1 MAESPSNQTLR
12 PNPDQLLEK
21 MQQEVEKEKRGR
33 LKIFFGACAGVGK
46 TFAMLNAARILQTES
61 SQSHSL
67 DVLVGIVETHGRSGT
82 AAQLSGLTVLPLK
95 TMVYRERELK
105 EFDLDAA
112 LSRKPDLILVDE
124 LAHSNVEGSRHPK
137 RWQDVEELLAA
148 GIDVFTTLN
157 VQHLESLNDIV
168 GQITGVR
175 VSETI
180 PDKVFDEADEVTLVD
195 LPADELLQR
204 LQEGKI
210 YQSQQAQRASK
221 SFFRKGNLIALR
233 EMALR
238 RTADRVD
245 SQMREYRTN
254 SSIQQV
260 WQAKDRLLVCV
271 GTGPEAGRLVRVA
284 ARLAH
289 SLKSDWLAV
298 YVETPQLQRLSSA
311 ARDGIFKTL
320 KLAENL
326 GAETATLSGTN
337 IANVV
342 LNYAR
347 SRNVSKLV
355 VGKSTRSTLAR
366 LIVPGVI
373 DHLSAQATDID
384 IHVVSREKT
393 QAENSVQVADKHA
406 RQNSLHSH
414 YSPQLQQESKWHGY
428 YWAAAVCAA
437 TSLLAALILPYFELA
452 NVVMV
457 FLLGVILISSKFGKG
472 PGIFSSLISVASFD
486 FFFVKPRFSFSIADT
501 EYLLTFA
508 VMFVVAL
515 VISNLTSNLRY
526 QAVVAMRRE
535 KRSRALYDL
544 GKSLASALTAE
555 HIIEISTH
563 HLTGIFQSKVAI
575 LLPDKQEKIAQPVLS
590 NQTAL
595 LDSGMTVDQGIAQW
609 VYDNQQQ
616 AGYGT
621 NTLPSSPIL
630 YIPLQAPMRTRGVL
644 AIVPNNDENDF
655 KKDNSHP
662 TGSAT
667 LLTTKSKR
675 LIFLP
680 EQRQLLDTFASQI
693 AIAIE
698 RVHYVDI
705 AQNALVSMESERL
718 RNSVL
723 SAISHDLNTPLTTI
737 VATAGLLKQQL
748 NMPLANNLTKHKKQ
762 EDERNEYVD
771 MLFEQSL
778 RMKNLV
784 VNLLDMAR
792 LQSGKVKLNKQWQ
805 TLEEVVGTALRSMK
819 QPLAKHHIVVD
830 LTNTATGDLPLIQFD
845 AVLIDRVLCN
855 LLDNAAKYSPEGS
868 KIIISARVN
877 HQDVWVSVADEGQG
891 LPENLEEQMFEK
903 FTRGEKESA
912 KAGVGLGLSICKA
925 IVEAHGGKISAHNR
939 LSVDAN
945 HKPNQTAKTIVSGAI
960 FTFSLPLGTPPS
972 LPADED
978 LHH

>member
-1 MAESPSNQTLR
+1 MAESESNLEFR
-12 PNPDQLLEK
+12 PNPDQLLQK
-21 MQQEVEKEKRGR
+21 INQEAEKEKRGR

-46 TFAMLNAARILQTES
+46 TFAMLNAAHSLQLKPQQ
-61 SQSHSL
+61 SQSQQSQSV
-67 DVLVGIVETHGRSGT
+67 DVIVGIVETHGRAGT
-82 AAQLSGLTVLPLK
+82 AAQLLGLTVLPLK
-95 TMVYRERELK
+95 TFHYRERELK

-112 LSRKPDLILVDE
+112 LARKPDLILVDE

-175 VSETI
+175 VSETV
-180 PDKVFDEADEVTLVD
+180 PDKVFDDADEVTLVD

-204 LQEGKI
+204 LQEGKV
-210 YQSQQAQRASK
+210 YQSQQAERASK

-271 GTGPEAGRLVRVA
+271 GTGPEAERLVRVA
-284 ARLAH
+284 ARLAQ

-298 YVETPQLQRLSSA
+298 YVETPQLQRLSNA
-311 ARDGIFKTL
+311 ARDSILKTL
-320 KLAENL
+320 KLAETL

-337 IANVV
+337 VASVV
-342 LNYAR
+342 LSYAR

-355 VGKSTRSTLAR
+355 VGKSTRSTFAR
-366 LIVPGVI
+366 LIMPGVI
-373 DHLSAQATDID
+373 DNLTSQATDID

-393 QAENSVQVADKHA
+393 LAENGVQALGAHKDTP
-406 RQNSLHSH
+406 QDIQSNSLHADYPH
-414 YSPQLQQESKWHGY
+414 QLHHEPKLHGY
-428 YWAAAVCAA
+428 YWAATACAG
-437 TSLLAALILPYFELA
+437 TSLLAALILPYFELS
-452 NVVMV
+452 NLVMV
-457 FLLGVILISSKFGKG
+457 FLLGVILVSSKFGRG
-472 PGIFSSLISVASFD
+472 PGIFSSFISVASFD
-486 FFFVKPRFSFSIADT
+486 FFFVTPRFSFSIADT

-544 GKSLASALTAE
+544 GKSLASSLTAE

-575 LLPDKQEKIAQPVLS
+575 LLPDKQEKIVQPTLNDQS
-590 NQTAL
+590 FN
-595 LDSGMTVDQGIAQW
+595 VDLGIAQW

-621 NTLPSSPIL
+621 NTLPSSPVL

-644 AIVPNNDENDF
+644 AIVPNNDEND
-655 KKDNSHP
+655 KDNV
-662 TGSAT
+662 SA
-667 LLTTKSKR
+667 KSKR

-748 NMPLANNLTKHKKQ
+748 NMP
-762 EDERNEYVD
+762 
-771 MLFEQSL
+771 S
-778 RMKNLV
+778 
-784 VNLLDMAR
+784 
-792 LQSGKVKLNKQWQ
+792 
-805 TLEEVVGTALRSMK
+805 
-819 QPLAKHHIVVD
+819 
-830 LTNTATGDLPLIQFD
+830 LTNNNRQTKKNRKANEMNMLICFM
-845 AVLIDRVLCN
+845 
-855 LLDNAAKYSPEGS
+855 S
-868 KIIISARVN
+868 
-877 HQDVWVSVADEGQG
+877 
-891 LPENLEEQMFEK
+891 
-903 FTRGEKESA
+903 
-912 KAGVGLGLSICKA
+912 
-925 IVEAHGGKISAHNR
+925 NR
-939 LSVDAN
+939 YA
-945 HKPNQTAKTIVSGAI
+945 
-960 FTFSLPLGTPPS
+960 
-972 LPADED
+972 
-978 LHH
+978 

>member
-1 MAESPSNQTLR
+1 MAESESNVEFR
-12 PNPDQLLEK
+12 PNPDQLLQK
-21 MQQEVEKEKRGR
+21 INQEAEKEKRGR

-46 TFAMLNAARILQTES
+46 TFAMLNAAHSLLS
-61 SQSHSL
+61 KSQQSQQL
-67 DVLVGIVETHGRSGT
+67 DVLVGIVETHGRAGT
-82 AAQLSGLTVLPLK
+82 AAQLLGLTVLPLK
-95 TMVYRERELK
+95 TFHYRERELK

-112 LSRKPDLILVDE
+112 LARKPDLILVDE

-168 GQITGVR
+168 GQITGIR
-175 VSETI
+175 VTETL
-180 PDKVFDEADEVTLVD
+180 PDKVFADADEVTLVD

-204 LQEGKI
+204 LQDGKV
-210 YQSQQAQRASK
+210 YQSQQAERASK

-238 RTADRVD
+238 CTADRVD
-245 SQMREYRTN
+245 SQMREYRSN

-271 GTGPEAGRLVRVA
+271 GTGVEAERLVRVA
-284 ARLAH
+284 ARLAQ

-298 YVETPQLQRLSSA
+298 YVETPKLQRLSNS
-311 ARDGIFKTL
+311 ARDSILKTL
-320 KLAENL
+320 KLAETL
-326 GAETATLSGTN
+326 GAETATLTGTN
-337 IANVV
+337 VASVV

-355 VGKSTRSTLAR
+355 VGKSTRSAFAR
-366 LIVPGVI
+366 LILPGVI
-373 DHLSAQATDID
+373 DDLTNQATDID

-393 QAENSVQVADKHA
+393 LGEKDAHTLDIKRNNQHDDYQNHA
-406 RQNSLHSH
+406 HN
-414 YSPQLQQESKWHGY
+414 ESTLKGY
-428 YWAAAVCAA
+428 YWAAAVCAG
-437 TSLLAALILPYFELA
+437 TSILVALILPYFELA

-457 FLLGVILISSKFGKG
+457 FLLGVILISSKFGRG

-486 FFFVKPRFSFSIADT
+486 FFFVSPKFSFSVSDT
-501 EYLLTFA
+501 QYLLTFG

-515 VISNLTSNLRY
+515 VVSNLTANLRY
-526 QAVVAMRRE
+526 QAVIAMRRE

-544 GKSLASALTAE
+544 GKSLASSLTAE

-563 HLTGIFQSKVAI
+563 HLTGIFQSKIAI
-575 LLPDKQEKIAQPVLS
+575 LLPDNHEKITQPIS
-590 NQTAL
+590 NHVQHSNADGNSL
-595 LDSGMTVDQGIAQW
+595 HVDLGIAQW

-621 NTLPSSPIL
+621 NTLPSSAIL

-644 AIVPNNDENDF
+644 AIMPNHEE
-655 KKDNSHP
+655 
-662 TGSAT
+662 GLMA
-667 LLTTKSKR
+667 KSR
-675 LIFLP
+675 RMIFLP

-748 NMPLANNLTKHKKQ
+748 NTPLSHNLTDHKKQ

-771 MLFEQSL
+771 MLYEQSI
-778 RMKNLV
+778 RMKSLV

-792 LQSGKVKLNKQWQ
+792 LQSGKVQLNKQWQ
-805 TLEEVVGTALRSMK
+805 TLEEVVGTALRTMK
-819 QPLAKHHIVVD
+819 QPLEKHHIVID
-830 LTNTATGDLPLIQFD
+830 LTNTSTGDLPLIQFD

-855 LLDNAAKYSPEGS
+855 LLDNAAKYAPEGS
-868 KIIISARVN
+868 KIIISARTTQ
-877 HQDVWVSVADEGQG
+877 QDVLVSISDEGPG
-891 LPENLEEQMFEK
+891 LPGSLEDQMFEK

-925 IVEAHGGKISAHNR
+925 IIEAHGGKIGARNKLTFNGNDHS
-939 LSVDAN
+939 
-945 HKPNQTAKTIVSGAI
+945 KTHITGAI
-960 FTFSLPLGTPPS
+960 FTFSLPLGSPPS
-972 LPADED
+972 LPDED
-978 LHH
+978 LLS

>member
-1 MAESPSNQTLR
+1 MAESQSNQTLR

-21 MQQEVEKEKRGR
+21 LQQEAEKEQRGR

-46 TFAMLNAARILQTES
+46 TFAMLNAA
-61 SQSHSL
+61 HSL
-67 DVLVGIVETHGRSGT
+67 QNSHQQKNGDVVVGIVETHGRVGT
-82 AAQLSGLTVLPLK
+82 AAQLPGLTVLPLK
-95 TMVYRERELK
+95 TFHYRERELK

-112 LSRKPDLILVDE
+112 LARKPDLILVDE

-180 PDKVFDEADEVTLVD
+180 PDSVFDDADEVTLVD

-204 LQEGKI
+204 LQEGKV
-210 YQSQQAQRASK
+210 YQSQQAERASK

-254 SSIQQV
+254 SSIKQV

-271 GTGPEAGRLVRVA
+271 GTGPEAERLVRVA
-284 ARLAH
+284 ARLAQ

-298 YVETPQLQRLSSA
+298 YVETPQLQRLSNA
-311 ARDGIFKTL
+311 ARGGILKTL
-320 KLAENL
+320 KLAETL

-337 IANVV
+337 IASVV

-347 SRNVSKLV
+347 TRNVSKLV

-366 LIVPGVI
+366 LIMPGVI
-373 DHLSAQATDID
+373 DNLTNQATDID

-393 QAENSVQVADKHA
+393 LGEKDTKTLDNLQNVQHNNLHAEFQTHG
-406 RQNSLHSH
+406 HH
-414 YSPQLQQESKWHGY
+414 ESTLKGY
-428 YWAAAVCAA
+428 YWAAAVCAG

-472 PGIFSSLISVASFD
+472 PGIFSSFISVASFD
-486 FFFVKPRFSFSIADT
+486 FFFVTPRFSFSIADT

-515 VISNLTSNLRY
+515 VISNLTANLRY

-544 GKSLASALTAE
+544 GKSLASSLTAE

-575 LLPDKQEKIAQPVLS
+575 LLPDKHEKIV
-590 NQTAL
+590 QTAL
-595 LDSGMTVDQGIAQW
+595 NNKAFNVDLDIAQW

-616 AGYGT
+616 AGFGT
-621 NTLPSSPIL
+621 NTLPSSPVL

-644 AIVPNNDENDF
+644 AIVPNSDEKDP
-655 KKDNSHP
+655 KDNI
-662 TGSAT
+662 SA
-667 LLTTKSKR
+667 KSKR

-748 NMPLANNLTKHKKQ
+748 NAPLANNLTDHKKH

-771 MLFEQSL
+771 MLYEQSI

-819 QPLAKHHIVVD
+819 QVLAKHRIVID
-830 LTNTATGDLPLIQFD
+830 LTNTSTGDLPLIQFD

-855 LLDNAAKYSPEGS
+855 LLDNAAKYAPEGS
-868 KIIISARVN
+868 KIMISARTN
-877 HQDVWVSVADEGQG
+877 HLDVLISVADEGQG
-891 LPENLEEQMFEK
+891 LPDSLEDQLFEK

-925 IVEAHGGKISAHNR
+925 IIEAHGGKISAKNR
-939 LSVDAN
+939 LSMAEN
-945 HKPNQTAKTIVSGAI
+945 HTTKTPVSGAI

-978 LHH
+978 SPH